1 MGGKEIPIIAMT
13 AQSERESKESC
24 SLAGMECIY
33 IQTGRSGESDPDIEN
48 VSEALK
54 KSDKRGR

>member
-1 MGGKEIPIIAMT
+1 MH
-13 AQSERESKESC
+13 
-24 SLAGMECIY
+24 IY